1 MLALFQGTLETILK
15 RPRFQPSLGQVAM
28 LHYGRCGSSVLCDL
42 LGQHSDI
49 FWDAEVFERMFR
61 KQLREA
67 RFIRDPMLLL
77 RLRMALAGNRYYG
90 FETKCHSAYHL
101 SAPVLNTSSASYI
114 ASLKQMGYG
123 YFIILKRQNYLRQ
136 QVSEEVGRQKG
147 GVWHQPTGATASL
160 QQITIDVDC
169 VRFGGYCVGLLDS
182 FVERDRGY
190 ADLASLLAADRT
202 LWLTYEDDI
211 LHDPVKGYRQTCEFI
226 EITPR
231 EVTIERSRTNPFP
244 LNDII
249 QNFGEVEAYLQN
261 TNYEWMLYN

>member
-1 MLALFQGTLETILK
+1 MLALFQGSLDTLLK

-42 LGQHSDI
+42 LGQHPDI

-77 RLRMALAGNRYYG
+77 RLRMALAGKRYYG
-90 FETKCHSAYHL
+90 FETKCHPAYHL
-101 SAPVLNTSSASYI
+101 SAPVLNTSSSSYI

-147 GVWHQPTGATASL
+147 GVWHQPAGAAALL
-160 QQITIDVDC
+160 QQVTIDIDC
-169 VRFGGYCVGLLDS
+169 VRFGGYRVALLDS
-182 FVERDRGY
+182 FIERDRRY
-190 ADLASLLAADRT
+190 AELASLLTAERT
-202 LWLTYEDDI
+202 LWLTYEDHI
-211 LHDPVKGYRQTCEFI
+211 LPDPVKGYQQACEFVG
-226 EITPR
+226 ITPR
-231 EVTIERSRTNPFP
+231 EVTIECSRTNPFP
-244 LNDII
+244 LKDII
-249 QNFGEVEAYLQN
+249 QNFAEVEAHLQN
-261 TNYEWMLYN
+261 TDYEWMLHS